1 MQETDPITRRRWK
14 KLQACSS
21 PCCMLFKEMPEGAST
36 EDTLKVMEHVATLAH
51 RLRKQRSRSK
61 RKNALAWCPTSK
73 AAFNLDSHAI
83 HVQPD
88 VCNTGLA
95 GARPRFFLLP
105 KCKRNRWNMKSLQH
119 HVKKLAELMRKAD
132 ALMDRKKAAKLIK
145 KAEERAAKIRKRCR
159 SSEDRQNESD
169 SQNG

>member
-1 MQETDPITRRRWK
+1 MFFPLLHVVQ
-14 KLQACSS
+14 S
-21 PCCMLFKEMPEGAST
+21 EMPEGAST

-51 RLRKQRSRSK
+51 RLRKQK
-61 RKNALAWCPTSK
+61 KQEQMRKNALAWCPTSK
-73 AAFNLDSHAI
+73 AAFNLDSTR
-83 HVQPD
+83 
-88 VCNTGLA
+88 NTCP
-95 GARPRFFLLP
+95 ARPP

-145 KAEERAAKIRKRCR
+145 KAEERAAKIRKRCQ
-159 SSEDRQNESD
+159 SLEDRQSESD